1 MYGKNLP
8 HGKNMGTR
16 GSFSDI
22 GATVLDYFGLSWNI
36 AEKVCCK
43 SHSVGS

>member
-8 HGKNMGTR
+8 PGKNMGTR

-36 AEKVCCK
+36 AGE
-43 SHSVGS
+43 SML